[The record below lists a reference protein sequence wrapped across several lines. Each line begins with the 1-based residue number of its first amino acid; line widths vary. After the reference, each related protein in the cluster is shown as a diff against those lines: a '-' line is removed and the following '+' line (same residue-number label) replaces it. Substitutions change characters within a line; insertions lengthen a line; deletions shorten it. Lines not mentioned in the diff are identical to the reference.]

1 MHHSV
6 LIVYQQNRLILSS
19 AQLFRYSGG
28 RWSNGADS
36 LSCFWF
42 LFFFFFRE
50 GGLIIII
57 VGVSSLKYLIVP
69 YFFVYF
75 IISPLSLSM

>member
-6 LIVYQQNRLILSS
+6 MIVYQKHRLILSS
-19 AQLFRYSGG
+19 TRLFRDSGG
-28 RWSNGADS
+28 CWSNGADS
-36 LSCFWF
+36 LSCFRF
-42 LFFFFFRE
+42 LFFFWE
-50 GGLIIII
+50 GGLI

>member
-19 AQLFRYSGG
+19 AQLFRHSGG

-42 LFFFFFRE
+42 LFFFFS
-50 GGLIIII
+50 GGGVI
-57 VGVSSLKYLIVP
+57 VGVSYLKYLIVP